1 LKSDQDRAQISARA
15 PEVRERSKK
24 GKEENSS
31 FLSSLGIDLSKVQ
44 VEIKL
49 KKEDREL
56 IENTLKE
63 ISEKVDY
70 RWKVT
75 QGIMVVALLLSAG
88 AQIVNW
94 VS

>member
-1 LKSDQDRAQISARA
+1 MKSKKSGGLPGPVPPI
-15 PEVRERSKK
+15 VRERSKK
-24 GKEENSS
+24 GKAENSS

-94 VS
+94 AS

>member
-1 LKSDQDRAQISARA
+1 MKNETQGDLGDPVPPI
-15 PEVRERSKK
+15 VRERSKK
-24 GKEENSS
+24 GKVENSG
-31 FLSSLGIDLSKVQ
+31 FLSSLGIDLSHVQ

-94 VS
+94 L